1 MDWPAA
7 ALLVV
12 VLVSVFASVFAS
24 DFDAVYISKLS
35 AKETRYI
42 SPIINTYLNI
52 LVLLQLIET
61 KYFIF
66 KRFDLSYN

>member
-24 DFDAVYISKLS
+24 DFTSDFDVAYISALS

-42 SPIINTYLNI
+42 SPIINTYLSI
-52 LVLLQLIET
+52 LALLQ
-61 KYFIF
+61 
-66 KRFDLSYN
+66 